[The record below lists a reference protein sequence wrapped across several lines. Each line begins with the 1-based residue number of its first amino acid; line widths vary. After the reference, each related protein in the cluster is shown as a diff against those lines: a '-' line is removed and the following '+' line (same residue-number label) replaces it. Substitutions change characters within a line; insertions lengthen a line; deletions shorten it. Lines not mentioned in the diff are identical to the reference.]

1 MLTRTNV
8 LYIMFFRTRYL
19 EVHIMDGEKE
29 EYREMIIEM
38 VKEIENHSIIKLI
51 YYYVQSGY
59 NEEKA
64 GK

>member
-1 MLTRTNV
+1 MKDV
-8 LYIMFFRTRYL
+8 DI
-19 EVHIMDGEKE
+19 
-29 EYREMIIEM
+29 YRNQIIEV
-38 VKEIENHSIIKLI
+38 VKKIENISIIKLI

>member
-1 MLTRTNV
+1 MQIIAYSPNKRKEDF
-8 LYIMFFRTRYL
+8 IMARINWN
-19 EVHIMDGEKE
+19 EEKE
-29 EYREMIIEM
+29 YKEKIIEM
-38 VKEIENHSIIKLI
+38 VNKIENRSIIKLI

>member
-1 MLTRTNV
+1 
-8 LYIMFFRTRYL
+8 
-19 EVHIMDGEKE
+19 MDGEKE
-29 EYREMIIEM
+29 EYKEKIIEM
-38 VKEIENHSIIKLI
+38 VKEIENRSIIKLL

>member
-1 MLTRTNV
+1 
-8 LYIMFFRTRYL
+8 
-19 EVHIMDGEKE
+19 MDNEKE
-29 EYREMIIEM
+29 EYKWKIIEM
-38 VKEIENHSIIKLI
+38 VEKIENSSIIKLL

>member
-1 MLTRTNV
+1 
-8 LYIMFFRTRYL
+8 
-19 EVHIMDGEKE
+19 MDDEKE
-29 EYREMIIEM
+29 EYREKIIEM
-38 VKEIENHSIIKLI
+38 VKEIEDRSIIKLL

>member
-1 MLTRTNV
+1 MKDV
-8 LYIMFFRTRYL
+8 DI
-19 EVHIMDGEKE
+19 
-29 EYREMIIEM
+29 YRNQIIEM
-38 VKEIENHSIIKLI
+38 VKKIEEYSIIKLI

>member
-1 MLTRTNV
+1 
-8 LYIMFFRTRYL
+8 
-19 EVHIMDGEKE
+19 MDGEKE
-29 EYREMIIEM
+29 DYREKIIEM
-38 VKEIENHSIIKLI
+38 VKEIENRSIIKLL